1 MGQSRDF
8 GTDLEALNSPGH
20 WDCPNCTDANTMG
33 FISQSQRP
41 KNLGQFQDFGTVPGL
56 WDCPRTLGLSQVF
69 GTVPGLWDC
78 PRTLGLFQ
86 TSLSLFLS

>member
-41 KNLGQFQDFGTVPGL
+41 KNLGQFQDFGTVLGL
-56 WDCPRTLGLSQVF
+56 WDCSRLHCPFFFPNPATELGKLHIDCVKVFIYYSQH
-69 GTVPGLWDC
+69 
-78 PRTLGLFQ
+78 
-86 TSLSLFLS
+86 